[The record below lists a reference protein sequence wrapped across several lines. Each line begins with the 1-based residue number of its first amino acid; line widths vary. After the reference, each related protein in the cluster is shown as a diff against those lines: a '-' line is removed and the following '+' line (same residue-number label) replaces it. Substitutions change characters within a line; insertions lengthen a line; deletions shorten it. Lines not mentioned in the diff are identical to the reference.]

1 MGVAYSCIVHY
12 IVHYMVHYVLAPR
25 TYHVPPCQVGA
36 AAALRRRGTDGV
48 TDAEGEGEGEPVAD
62 WKQGLVEQPKGL

>member
-1 MGVAYSCIVHY
+1 M
-12 IVHYMVHYVLAPR
+12 
-25 TYHVPPCQVGA
+25 GA